1 MSTHTEREPGRAVA
15 LDFIRQM
22 VQEDLRTGKYGGRVV
37 TRFPPEPNGFLHI
50 GHAKS
55 ICLNFGIAQEVDG
68 ARCHLRFDDTN
79 PETEDVKYVESIQQD
94 VKWLGFDW
102 GEHLYFASDYF
113 EAMYAFGE
121 HLLREGQAYVDS
133 SSEEE
138 IRDARGT
145 VTQPGRPTAFRDR
158 GVDENL
164 DLFRRM
170 RAGEFPNGAHVLRG
184 RIDLA
189 STNMLMR
196 DPIFYRI
203 RHAHHYRTGADWCI
217 YPLYDYA
224 HPIEDAL
231 EGVTHSLCTLE
242 FDNNRELYD
251 WLVARLPRAQPVV
264 VEGRAAAAGGGA
276 GSSMAQAAADGDVA
290 PPRHSAHLPRP
301 DGSFAIDADSH
312 PEQTEFARL
321 ALDYTVMSKRKL
333 LQLVNAGHVSG
344 WDDPR
349 MPTIAGLRRRGVTP
363 ESIRA
368 FCDLIGVSKAN
379 TRVDIAKLE
388 YAIRDDLNH
397 RAPRVMAVLRPLKVT
412 ITNWPAGHVE
422 WLDAS
427 YWPHDVPK
435 QGTRPIPFSG
445 ELVIERDDFMEDP
458 PKGFFRLAP
467 GREVRLRYGYIIR
480 CDDVVKDNAGAV
492 IELRCSY
499 DAATRGGDAGGR
511 TVKGTLHWLSAAHAL
526 PCEVRLYDRLFS
538 VPDPE
543 ADADADFRTHLNPE
557 SLVVVTDALV
567 EPSVL
572 ETPASLFTG
581 GETQLPRY
589 QFERLGYFA
598 QDDGSTPERL
608 VFNRIVTL
616 RDTWAKVAPGA
627 AQKASPGRP
636 DRSPQKQSAGRS
648 DRSAQKQ
655 KQRTGPQGQ
664 QDAAGAA
671 AGSAPRAQ
679 QQSGERP
686 PELEAKRA
694 QYEAL
699 GVPAEQADVL
709 TRDAAVAA
717 LFDQALQATRQ
728 AKAVAK
734 WLVNEVPREARE
746 RADSLPLTGRALGQ
760 LVEMAESDQL
770 SSSAAREVLA
780 ELLER
785 GGDPVD
791 IVEKR
796 GLRQLSDEG
805 ALRGVVSQVL
815 DGNPGKVQEY
825 RAGKTGLLGFFI
837 GQVMGKT
844 GGRANP
850 AVVRELVLERLE
862 Q

>member
-1 MSTHTEREPGRAVA
+1 MSTHAEGEPGRAVA

-22 VQEDLRTGKYGGRVV
+22 VQEDLRTGKHGGRVI

-55 ICLNFGIAQEVDG
+55 ICLNFGIAREVSG

-79 PETEDVKYVESIQQD
+79 PETEDVQFVDSIQQD
-94 VKWLGFDW
+94 VRWLGFDW

-113 EAMYAFGE
+113 DAMYAFAE
-121 HLLREGQAYVDS
+121 HLIRNGDAYVDS

-138 IRDARGT
+138 IREARGT
-145 VTQPGRPTAFRDR
+145 VTQAGRPTAFRAR
-158 GVDENL
+158 SVEENL
-164 DLFRRM
+164 DMFRRM

-184 RIDLA
+184 KIDLA

-203 RHAHHYRTGADWCI
+203 RHAPHYRTGDSWCI

-251 WLVARLPRAQPVV
+251 WLVARLPRAEPSA
-264 VEGRAAAAGGGA
+264 GR
-276 GSSMAQAAADGDVA
+276 
-290 PPRHSAHLPRP
+290 PAHMSRP
-301 DGSFAIDADSH
+301 DGSYAIDSDSR

-333 LQLVNAGHVSG
+333 LQLVNGGHVNG

-349 MPTIAGLRRRGVTP
+349 MPTLAGVRRRGVTP

-368 FCDLIGVSKAN
+368 FADLIGVSKAN

-388 YAIRDDLNH
+388 YALRDDLNQ

-412 ITNWPAGHVE
+412 ITNWPAGAVE
-422 WLDAS
+422 QLDAS

-435 QGTRPIPFSG
+435 QGTRPVPFSG
-445 ELVIERDDFMEDP
+445 ELYIEQNDFMEDP

-480 CDDVVKDNAGAV
+480 CDEVVKNAGGDVV
-492 IELRCSY
+492 ELRCSY
-499 DAATRGGDAGGR
+499 DPDTRGGDAGDR
-511 TVKGTLHWLSAAHAL
+511 TVKGTIHWVSAAHAAR
-526 PCEVRLYDRLFS
+526 CEVRLYDRLFS

-543 ADADADFRTHLNPE
+543 ADENVDFRSHLNPD
-557 SLVVVTDALV
+557 SLVVVPDALV
-567 EPSVL
+567 EPSVMADA
-572 ETPASLFTG
+572 ASSQD
-581 GETQLPRY
+581 EVRRY

-598 QDDGSTPERL
+598 TDPVDSTVERP

-616 RDTWAKVAPGA
+616 RDTWSRA
-627 AQKASPGRP
+627 AGGGEPKPSDGRP
-636 DRSPQKQSAGRS
+636 NRSTTKATKAPTSSGAS
-648 DRSAQKQ
+648 MPAQAKREAPA
-655 KQRTGPQGQ
+655 RT
-664 QDAAGAA
+664 
-671 AGSAPRAQ
+671 
-679 QQSGERP
+679 
-686 PELEAKRA
+686 PELDAKREH
-694 QYEAL
+694 YIRI
-699 GVPAEQADVL
+699 GISAEQADVL
-709 TRDAAVAA
+709 TRDSAIAA
-717 LFDQALQATRQ
+717 FFEQALLASAR
-728 AKAVAK
+728 APAVAK
-734 WLVNEVPREARE
+734 WLVNEMPRDARE
-746 RADSLPLTGRALGQ
+746 QADSLLVSGRAIAE
-760 LVEMAESDQL
+760 LVDLVESDQL
-770 SSSAAREVLA
+770 SSSAGREVLA
-780 ELLER
+780 ELLEK
-785 GGDPVD
+785 GGEPRE
-791 IVEKR
+791 IVERR

-805 ALRGVVSQVL
+805 ALRGTVRDVL
-815 DGNPGKVQEY
+815 EQNSGKVAEY

-837 GQVMGKT
+837 GQVMSRS

-850 AVVRELVLERLE
+850 AIVRELVLEMLE
-862 Q
+862 HNP